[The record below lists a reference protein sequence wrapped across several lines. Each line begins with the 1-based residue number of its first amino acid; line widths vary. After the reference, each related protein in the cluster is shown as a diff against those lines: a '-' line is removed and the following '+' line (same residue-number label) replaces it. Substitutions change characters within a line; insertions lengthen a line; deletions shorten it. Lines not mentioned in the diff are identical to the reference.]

1 MASPFLAA
9 PAGTPVAPSTSARY
23 YYRRQVFSRN
33 PITETNW
40 GAGKTVNFQA
50 EASGGH
56 FLVPQETRIVA
67 RITVQGNGH
76 IDDTNDQKLAKSV
89 RFATDPVT
97 NMFSAASLSIGGTT
111 VESHAA
117 NVADVSQLQL
127 RTEHTKAGADGPG
140 SAGLLSFNQKMT
152 HEDVTSVTLDNLA
165 GGSNT
170 AAVAAAAGAD
180 SLTALNTG
188 VYHTTDERSDK
199 HELLLNNS
207 SGSSKANGAA
217 ATPIEISAPMGNLF
231 TFARQEKSFIPNV
244 NFLMQ
249 LTINPDYASDMFFSE
264 QLRGEASNAAVRT
277 RSDTVFGT
285 VGGRVGN
292 VAGEA
297 HANNITANVNVPVY
311 IQPVERVTAAPKV
324 TINELFLDCMYAVP
338 AVPVPPPVSM
348 QIPYQA
354 MTVYTRTLTNSKAF
368 TESFSGIPPSVG
380 AIIIGLRST
389 AHTVN
394 TNRELYSLGGDAAK
408 GIKSLSLSLGSL
420 QLPQPAYV
428 LDFSERQIGR
438 LFADWLSF
446 TGGSASNGV
455 GGDSLSEFCKSP
467 LAAFRVLQDPGS
479 YASTAIVRMETK
491 ADVGTD
497 AELVVACVHQ
507 KVFEAYWQDGE
518 TFPSR
523 VVVDDVLN

>member
-1 MASPFLAA
+1 
-9 PAGTPVAPSTSARY
+9 
-23 YYRRQVFSRN
+23 
-33 PITETNW
+33 
-40 GAGKTVNFQA
+40 
-50 EASGGH
+50 
-56 FLVPQETRIVA
+56 
-67 RITVQGNGH
+67 
-76 IDDTNDQKLAKSV
+76 
-89 RFATDPVT
+89 
-97 NMFSAASLSIGGTT
+97 MFSAASLSIGGTT

-117 NVADVSQLQL
+117 NVADVSLLQL

-152 HEDVTSVTLDNLA
+152 HEDVTSTTLDNLA

-170 AAVAAAAGAD
+170 TPVTAASGAD
-180 SLTALNTG
+180 SLTALNTDI
-188 VYHTTDERSDK
+188 YHTTDERSDK

-207 SGSSKANGAA
+207 SGSTKTNGEA
-217 ATPIEISAPMGNLF
+217 ATPIEISAPLGQLF
-231 TFARQEKSFIPNV
+231 TFCRQEKAFIPNV
-244 NFLMQ
+244 SFLMQ
-249 LTINPDYASDMFFSE
+249 LTINSDFASDMFFSK
-264 QLRGEASNAAVRT
+264 QLRGEASNAAIRT
-277 RSDTVFGT
+277 RSDTEFGT
-285 VGGRVGN
+285 VGTRVGN
-292 VAGEA
+292 VAEA

-338 AVPVPPPVSM
+338 SVRVPPPVSM

-354 MTVYTRTLTNSKAF
+354 MTIYTRTLTNSKNF

-380 AIIIGLRST
+380 AIIVGLRST

-394 TNRELYSLGGDAAK
+394 TNRELYSLGGAADK

-428 LDFSERQIGR
+428 LDFGERQIGR

-446 TGGSASNGV
+446 TGGSPSNGV
-455 GGDSLSEFCKSP
+455 GGDSLTEFCKSP

-479 YASTAIVRMETK
+479 YASTAIIRMETK
-491 ADVGTD
+491 ADLGTD